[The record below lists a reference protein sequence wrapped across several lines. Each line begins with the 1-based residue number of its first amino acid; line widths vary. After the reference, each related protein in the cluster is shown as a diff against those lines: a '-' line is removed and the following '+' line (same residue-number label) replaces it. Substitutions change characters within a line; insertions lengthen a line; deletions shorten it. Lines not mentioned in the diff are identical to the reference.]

1 MNNIDENIEQ
11 KILGDWRGELS
22 DEESEELQ
30 RWLQESG
37 EHRRMYR
44 EVRKIAEQAVWL
56 RGYDKLDET
65 EGLQKIGNRIRLR
78 QNRRLRIRWVKYA
91 AAVLL
96 PFFVC
101 AAMYLLI
108 YHPEEKLQETLL
120 SFENIRPGSRQAVL
134 YLADGN
140 QVDLK
145 AWQDTVIRDGK
156 SARKIGFRE
165 NLLDYREKGPS
176 AETTEQVVYNKI
188 VVPRGGEYRLILSDG
203 TRVWLNAGTE
213 MEYPVNFSAH
223 LREVVLKGEAYFE
236 VTKDQNRRFQVVMD
250 GATVEVL
257 GTSFNASS
265 YPEEHTC
272 SATLESGRIGF
283 RTEQGKQAVQV
294 GENAVY
300 DKRTGKV
307 TVEPVD
313 LKYYTSW
320 RLGKFYFHDTPL
332 EEITRQ
338 LSRWYDVDFVFDDE
352 ALKEICFS
360 GVALRDKPIRF
371 ILNLLEST
379 DFLEFTLQPD
389 GKIRIRQK

>member
-1 MNNIDENIEQ
+1 MAITEENQERI
-11 KILGDWRGELS
+11 IL
-22 DEESEELQ
+22 ESLQ
-30 RWLQESG
+30 G
-37 EHRRMYR
+37 
-44 EVRKIAEQAVWL
+44 
-56 RGYDKLDET
+56 KLDEAEAAELKLWLEASAAHRQT
-65 EGLQKIGNRIRLR
+65 YEFVKQLATRALLLKDLEKLDKAEGWKEIGAQIRLR
-78 QNRRLRIRWVKYA
+78 RNRRLRIRWSKYA

-96 PFFVC
+96 PLFAC
-101 AAMYLLI
+101 AGAYVLI
-108 YHPEEKLQETLL
+108 HRPEEKLPEARL

-140 QVDLK
+140 EVDLK

-156 SARKIGFRE
+156 SAREIGFRE
-165 NLLDYREKGPS
+165 NLLDYREKGAP
-176 AETTEQVVYNKI
+176 AGKTEQVVYNKI

-213 MEYPVNFSAH
+213 MEYPVNFSDSV
-223 LREVVLKGEAYFE
+223 REVVLKGEAYFE
-236 VTKDQNRRFQVVMD
+236 VTKDKNRRFQVVMD

-257 GTSFNASS
+257 GTSFNASC
-265 YPEEHTC
+265 YPGEHTC
-272 SATLESGRIGF
+272 SATLESGRIDF
-283 RTEQGKQAVQV
+283 RTGQGKQAVQV

-300 DKRTGKV
+300 DKQTGKI
-307 TVEPVD
+307 TVGPVD

-332 EEITRQ
+332 EEISRQ

-352 ALKEICFS
+352 ALKVTCFS

-379 DFLEFTLQPD
+379 DFVEFILGPD